1 MADRDL
7 TLRVV
12 FAALDKITGPLKKI
26 RGDASPT
33 AKAMKAVSERLKDLN
48 TQQKTIG
55 GFRELSRGL
64 TETSVKLQAAQQRVA
79 TLAQKIK
86 ATESPTRAMT
96 REFNA
101 AVRSAS
107 ALKTAG
113 QQQSQQLQVLR
124 DRLSG
129 AGISTRSLGQ
139 HERSLRTEIAATNAQ
154 LAEQQK
160 RLAAVAARNQRMANA
175 RQHADRA
182 RTSAGNLAGA
192 GAGATTA
199 GAAIGM
205 PLYKSISQAKHYQL
219 ETLRVKALGLGEHVS
234 KDAIQFAAAMKTY
247 GTSTVENLGLMRDAL
262 TVFADEH
269 HARMVTPTL
278 AKMKFANA
286 AVFGEEAGAENERKF
301 MDMLK
306 VIEMRGGLAS
316 EQAFIKQADMVQK
329 VITATGGR
337 VGPNEWLNVIKTGG
351 VAAKGIKDQSFYYQM
366 EPMVQEMGGNR
377 VGTAMMSAY
386 QNIYQGKTTK
396 RAAHNLD
403 AMGLIADRSKVTHDK
418 VGQVAQLGVGALA
431 GSDLF
436 RDNQFEW
443 MEKILLPKLA
453 AKGITEKNQ
462 ILDTIGGLFSNRT
475 ASNLFAQMYLQR
487 AQIHKNARL
496 NAGADGIT
504 ELNAKARQLP
514 QGQELEG
521 LAKMHDLQKS
531 LGEKILPL
539 YIQGLQLATTAAQ
552 KLTTFMQAHPTLAK
566 AMAVSLGLLAA
577 SLLIIG
583 PLMLAMAS
591 VIGPYAMLYML
602 FARLGIS
609 GGVLTPMLRTL
620 GGAFQ
625 WLGRMVLLLGRA
637 LLMNPIG
644 LAVTAIAV
652 SVWAIYTYWGPIRQ
666 FFAGLWD
673 GVTAIF
679 HRAWDG
685 IKTVTGGLWAD
696 IKTAFSGGLSGLGAL
711 ILNWSPLGL
720 FYQAFAGVMNWF
732 GIDLPARFSDFGAN
746 IMHGLVNGITGA
758 LGWVKTAISG
768 AGDSVIGWFKD
779 KLGIH
784 SPSRVFADLGDF
796 TMQGLALGLQRSED
810 APLSQVAGMARRL
823 TQIGAG
829 ITIGAAA
836 LPAAAFDTRPPVAAR
851 NAAASVDSHDTI
863 QITINPTPGMDA
875 QAIARA
881 VAAELDRRDRHKAA
895 RVRSSLHDY

>member
-1 MADRDL
+1 MSARDL
-7 TLRVV
+7 KLQVV

-26 RGDASPT
+26 RDDASPT
-33 AKAMKAVSERLKDLN
+33 AKAMKAVTDRLKELN

-55 GFRELSRGL
+55 KFRELSQGL
-64 TETSVKLQAAQQRVA
+64 SETSTKLQAAQQHVA
-79 TLAQKIK
+79 ALAQKIK
-86 ATESPTRAMT
+86 ATETPTRAMT

-101 AVRSAS
+101 AVKSAR
-107 ALKTAG
+107 ALKDAG

-129 AGISTRSLGQ
+129 AGMSTRNLGQ
-139 HERSLRTEIAATNAQ
+139 HERTLRTDIAATNAQ

-160 RLAAVAARNQRMANA
+160 RLTAVTAHQQRIAGA
-175 RQHADRA
+175 RQHAEKLNS
-182 RTSAGNLAGA
+182 TAGKVAVT
-192 GAGATTA
+192 GATTTAA
-199 GAAIGM
+199 GAAMGM
-205 PLYKSISQAKHYQL
+205 PLFKAIGEAKHYEL
-219 ETLRVKALGLGEHVS
+219 EMVKVKALGLGEHVS
-234 KDAIQFAAAMKTY
+234 SDAIKFANGMKTY

-278 AKMKFANA
+278 AKMKFANT

-351 VAAKGIKDQSFYYQM
+351 VAAKGIKDESFYYQM

-396 RAAHNLD
+396 RAANNLE
-403 AMGLIADRSKVTHDK
+403 AMGLIADPSKVKHDK

-436 RDNQFEW
+436 RENQFEW

-453 AKGITEKNQ
+453 AKGITEKNAV
-462 ILDTIGGLFSNRT
+462 LDTIGGLFSNRT

-487 AQIHKNARL
+487 EQIHKNAKL

-504 ELNAKARQLP
+504 DLNNKAHNLP

-521 LAKMHDLQKS
+521 LAKMHDLQKD

-539 YIQGLQLATTAAQ
+539 YVQGLQLATSAAQ
-552 KLTTFMQAHPTLAK
+552 GLTTFMQEHPTLAK
-566 AMAVSLGLLAA
+566 AIAVSFGVLAA
-577 SLLIIG
+577 TLLVLG
-583 PLMLAMAS
+583 PLMLAMAAL
-591 VIGPYAMLYML
+591 IGPYAMLHVL
-602 FARLGIS
+602 FAKMGIS
-609 GGVLTPMLRTL
+609 GGVLAPILR
-620 GGAFQ
+620 GIGSAIM
-625 WLGRMVLLLGRA
+625 WLGKIF
-637 LLMNPIG
+637 LMNPIG

-652 SVWAIYTYWGPIRQ
+652 SVWAIYTYWGPIKQ
-666 FFAGLWD
+666 FFSSLWD
-673 GVTAIF
+673 GVTNVF
-679 HRAWDG
+679 SRAWDS
-685 IKTVTGGLWAD
+685 IKTVAGGLWAD
-696 IKTAFSGGLSGLGAL
+696 IKAAFSGGILGVSAL

-720 FYQAFAGVMNWF
+720 FYQAFSGVMSWF
-732 GIDLPARFSDFGAN
+732 GIDMPAKFTDFGTN
-746 IMHGLVNGITGA
+746 IMLGLVNGITGA
-758 LGWVKTAISG
+758 MSWVKTAISG
-768 AGDSVIGWFKD
+768 AGDSVISWFKD

-810 APLSQVAGMARRL
+810 APLSQVSDMARRL
-823 TQIGAG
+823 TQLGAG
-829 ITIGAAA
+829 IAIGAAA
-836 LPAAAFDTRPPVAAR
+836 MPAAAFDTRPPVAAR
-851 NAAASVDSHDTI
+851 GAAASYDSHDTI
-863 QITINPTPGMDA
+863 QITIAPAPGMDP

-881 VAAELDRRDRHKAA
+881 IAAELDRRDRQKAA
-895 RVRSSLHDY
+895 RIRSSLHDY